1 MTDNRDDKT
10 EAEMGVR
17 STGDNITLIGMPAA
31 GKSTVGVLLAKR
43 LGYSFIDV
51 DIVIQEEKGKLLK
64 EIIKEQGLDGFME
77 VENQVNA
84 GLKANRAVIAP
95 GGSVIYGKE
104 AMENL
109 KSLGPVVYL
118 KISYEELL
126 SRLGDVVDR
135 GVVLKDGMTLKDLYE
150 ERITYFEKYADITID
165 EEGKELGSVVDEL
178 REMMEERGLTLG

>member
-1 MTDNRDDKT
+1 MKDNTMDSRKN
-10 EAEMGVR
+10 
-17 STGDNITLIGMPAA
+17 NITLIGMPAA

-51 DIVIQEEKGKLLK
+51 DIVIQEEEGKLLK

-77 VENQVNA
+77 VENRVNA
-84 GLKANRAVIAP
+84 GLRANRAVIAP

-118 KISYEELL
+118 KISYEELC

-135 GVVLKDGMTLKDLYE
+135 GVVLKEGMTLEELYN
-150 ERITYFEKYADITID
+150 ERVSYFERYADIIID
-165 EEGKELGSVVDEL
+165 EEGKELGAVVDEL
-178 REMMEERGLTLG
+178 REIMEKKGLRS

>member
-1 MTDNRDDKT
+1 MKDNTKDSRKN
-10 EAEMGVR
+10 
-17 STGDNITLIGMPAA
+17 NITLIGMPAA

-51 DIVIQEEKGKLLK
+51 DIVIQEEEGKLLK

-77 VENQVNA
+77 VENRVNA
-84 GLKANRAVIAP
+84 GLRANRAVIAP

-118 KISYEELL
+118 KISYEELC

-135 GVVLKDGMTLKDLYE
+135 GVVLKEGQKVTVKIIGIKDGKISLSMKALQAAPE
-150 ERITYFEKYADITID
+150 QADVADVDID
-165 EEGKELGSVVDEL
+165 AVADAE
-178 REMMEERGLTLG
+178 